1 MSHLSMLQEATCNS
15 SSSTTPSTRQTL
27 GYYSTRLDGTL
38 SAYLQ
43 REEIHFS
50 SSTTAI
56 IVRLLEQEV
65 LHRFGYP
72 RAILSDNGSQFTSQG
87 WKAACI
93 KWKVRHWTTSV
104 YHPRANPTERRNQEI
119 KTGLRMYLESGEHR
133 NWDTHLSKILFD
145 QRGRQNAAT
154 VTTPYYALF
163 GRPLLRPG
171 ECENVPADENVIEPP
186 PFREPVDD
194 IRRHQRE
201 YKQQRAVPEPEV
213 HRYRP
218 HQLVYSREHPLSST
232 EQHFHAGFAPRWS
245 GPHTVH
251 SYVGGNTYWI
261 EKNNRLVKL
270 HHDQL
275 RPVPNTGD

>member
-1 MSHLSMLQEATCNS
+1 MSHLSMLQEAPCNS
-15 SSSTTPSTRQTL
+15 SSSTTPPIRQTL
-27 GYYSTRLDGTL
+27 GYYSTRLDWTL

-43 REEIHFS
+43 REEFLLVVTDIFSRWVECFPIS

-65 LHRFGYP
+65 LHRFGFP
-72 RAILSDNGSQFTSQG
+72 QAILSDNGSQFASQG

-93 KWKVRHWTTSV
+93 KWKVRHWSTFV

-145 QRGRQNAAT
+145 QRGRRNAAT
-154 VTTPYYALF
+154 GTTPYYALF

-171 ECENVPADENVIEPP
+171 EWENVTEDGNVIEPP
-186 PFREPVDD
+186 TFRERVDD

-201 YKQQRAVPEPEV
+201 YQQQRAVPESEV

-218 HQLVYSREHPLSST
+218 HQLVYSREHSLSSA
-232 EQHFHAGFAPRWS
+232 EQNFHAGFAPRWS

-251 SYVGGNTYWI
+251 SYVGGNTY
-261 EKNNRLVKL
+261 
-270 HHDQL
+270 
-275 RPVPNTGD
+275 